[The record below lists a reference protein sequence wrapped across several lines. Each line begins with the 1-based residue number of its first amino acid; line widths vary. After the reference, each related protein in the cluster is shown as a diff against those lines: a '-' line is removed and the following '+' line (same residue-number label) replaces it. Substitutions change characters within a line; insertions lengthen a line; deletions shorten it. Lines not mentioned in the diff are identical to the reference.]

1 MEYET
6 DTDKS
11 VFRFELS
18 EVVSAGNARGLAVPI
33 AGHSK
38 VRPMKECFWS
48 LRNLNHVQALRF
60 VGAAAKSAA
69 TRRGISLRFVKT
81 QLTFMCGLVMCVN
94 DWRTHPP
101 RRKFHILGSVLSLD
115 PPRNRTPGN
124 LRRQFAGLEPRF
136 APAQG

>member
-18 EVVSAGNARGLAVPI
+18 EVVSAGNARGLAVQI

-101 RRKFHILGSVLSLD
+101 RRKFHILGSVLS
-115 PPRNRTPGN
+115 
-124 LRRQFAGLEPRF
+124 
-136 APAQG
+136 